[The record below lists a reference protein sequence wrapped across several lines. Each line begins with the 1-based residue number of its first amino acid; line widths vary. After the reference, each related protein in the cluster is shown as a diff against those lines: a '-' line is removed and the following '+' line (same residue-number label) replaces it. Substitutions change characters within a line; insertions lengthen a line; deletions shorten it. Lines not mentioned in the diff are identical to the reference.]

1 MIRCLL
7 QTHFSTILSPKKST
21 IFFKFLKNGSIR
33 RKNLKAKQSEI
44 YNIPGYPEAKQ
55 SDRQSKVGKVKA
67 KQNGIRSG
75 LCLPLKNRING
86 MDAVEIEG

>member
-1 MIRCLL
+1 MVVFEEKISRT
-7 QTHFSTILSPKKST
+7 Q
-21 IFFKFLKNGSIR
+21 
-33 RKNLKAKQSEI
+33 AK
-44 YNIPGYPEAKQ
+44 
-55 SDRQSKVGKVKA
+55 QSKVGKVKA